1 MGSADAMMRFDR
13 RLGLPLAGLLA
24 AVVLWAAVIGQI
36 GRDRAHSLAET
47 AERAG
52 VATLALETHL
62 RRVFA
67 AVDAELVRLA
77 REAAGHADAVVLAGL
92 AARLGAI
99 DPTLSSIAVVDP
111 GGRVVSSTLG
121 PLRGVVLADDRDYLQ
136 GNLAFDPAR
145 PILGR
150 PALEPG
156 SGRTAL
162 TLSRRI
168 NRPGGGFG
176 GVVVAFFDPA
186 GLVRGEWLDAVGAD
200 AVAALVSTDAVVLA
214 RSGELLQ
221 APGQTLSD
229 PMLAAA
235 LRGTAVGTIVPDE
248 AADQPL
254 GLVAFR
260 HLPDLPGTAVIG
272 VARAT
277 LERSAEA
284 SLWRTLLGAL
294 AVTVALAA
302 LIAALV
308 LEARRGVRREAELDA
323 DRLALEAANRAIA
336 RAKRQADE
344 KSALLETT
352 LANLS
357 DGVTVFD
364 ANFRLVTWNDR
375 LQDLLGLPDEVL
387 YEGAP
392 YEGII
397 RAQAGR
403 GEFGTVDIESEVR
416 RRLDVV
422 RSGRFG
428 VYERTRPDGRVMEL
442 KRTGL
447 PGGGFVTIYTDVT
460 PRRRAEEQ
468 MRRARELAEAASA
481 AKSSFVAV
489 VSHEIRTPMNAVIGT
504 LGLLAETELDA
515 EQRRYVETAHDSA
528 EHLLAIINDILDL
541 SKIEAGRLALET
553 TDFALAPLMAGAVDL
568 FRSSAQMQGATIRL
582 EIGEG
587 VPPHV
592 RGDAGR
598 LRQILLNLVS
608 NAVKF
613 SQGGDIVV
621 SAEGA
626 PAPGVGL
633 APRLRFAVADRGPGI
648 PEGERGRLFQPFSQL
663 EPPDARRTGGT
674 GLGLAICR
682 RLVELL
688 GGTIG
693 VEDRPGGGS
702 VFRFTLPLAPAE
714 RIPEGAVEP
723 ALPARRHPRR
733 ARVLLAEDSPAN
745 QLVAATWLRKDGHHV
760 DVVANGIEAVE
771 AVRARPYDIVFMDM
785 FMPEMDGMAA
795 TAAIRRLP
803 PPAGAVPI
811 VALTANVM
819 AGDRE
824 RFLAAGMNGVLAKP
838 VTGRILA
845 EALLRHLDVAED
857 AGAAEAVAGPRSA
870 SPPPVLDTEHLAR
883 LGRGLAAG
891 TLASLIR
898 TCIEEVRARAEAIGK
913 AAAAADAAWLRRE
926 AHALR
931 GGAANYGLAALAE
944 LAARIEAAT
953 VAGNLDEAG
962 LVVAGLGSA
971 AEAACA
977 ALAASA
983 EQAAAG

>member
-1 MGSADAMMRFDR
+1 MKRFDR
-13 RLGLPLAGLLA
+13 RLGIPLVGLLA
-24 AVVLWAAVIGQI
+24 ALVLWAAVVGQI
-36 GRDRAHSLAET
+36 GRDRARSLAET
-47 AERAG
+47 AARAE
-52 VATLALETHL
+52 VATLALEAHL
-62 RRVFA
+62 HRVFA
-67 AVDAELVRLA
+67 SVDAELLRLA
-77 REAAGHADAVVLAGL
+77 REANGLADAVTLTGL
-92 AARLGAI
+92 AVRMGAI
-99 DPTLSSIAVVDP
+99 GPTLSSIAVIDSDR
-111 GGRVVSSTLG
+111 RVVSSTLG
-121 PLRGVVLADDRDYLQ
+121 PLRGVVLADDRDYVQ

-150 PALEPG
+150 PTIEPV

-168 NRPGGGFG
+168 TRPGGGFG
-176 GVVVAFFDPA
+176 GVIVAFFDPT
-186 GLVRGEWLDAVGAD
+186 GLARGEWLDAVGTD

-214 RSGELLQ
+214 RTGESLP

-229 PMLAAA
+229 PILVAA
-235 LRGTAVGTIVPDE
+235 LRGTAFGTIVPGE
-248 AADQPL
+248 ATDLAP
-254 GLVAFR
+254 GLIAFR
-260 HLPDLPGTAVIG
+260 HLPNLPGAALIG
-272 VARAT
+272 VASAT
-277 LERSAEA
+277 MRRSADA
-284 SLWRTLLGAL
+284 SLWRTLLGAS
-294 AVTVALAA
+294 AVTLALAA
-302 LIAALV
+302 LIAALA
-308 LEARRGVRREAELDA
+308 LEARRRVRREADLDA
-323 DRLALEAANRAIA
+323 DRIALEAANRAIA

-375 LQDLLGLPDEVL
+375 LEDLLGLPQEVL

-397 RAQAGR
+397 RAQAKG
-403 GEFGTVDIESEVR
+403 GEFGSVDVETEVR

-428 VYERTRPDGRVMEL
+428 VYERTRPDGRVIEF

-468 MRRARELAEAASA
+468 MRRAREMAEAASA

-504 LGLLAETELDA
+504 LGLLAETELDD

-541 SKIEAGRLALET
+541 SKIEAGRLAIET

-568 FRSSAQMQGATIRL
+568 FRPSAQTHGATIRL

-587 VPPHV
+587 VPPYV

-598 LRQILLNLVS
+598 LRQILLNLIS

-621 SAEGA
+621 SADA
-626 PAPGVGL
+626 LPAAGVGL
-633 APRLRFAVADRGPGI
+633 SPRIRFAVADRGPGI
-648 PEGERGRLFQPFSQL
+648 PAGERARLFQPFSQL

-682 RLVELL
+682 RLAELL

-693 VEDRPGGGS
+693 VEDRTGGGS
-702 VFRFTLPLAPAE
+702 IFRFTLPFAPAE
-714 RIPEGAVEP
+714 RIPEQAPEP
-723 ALPARRHPRR
+723 AQPTRRPRR

-760 DVVANGIEAVE
+760 DVVANGIEAVD
-771 AVRARPYDIVFMDM
+771 AVGARPYDIVFMDM

-845 EALLRHLDVAED
+845 EALLRHLHAAED
-857 AGAAEAVAGPRSA
+857 VESDSA
-870 SPPPVLDTEHLAR
+870 ISAKRNTPPPPVLDTEHMAR
-883 LGRGLAAG
+883 LGRGLTAE

-898 TCIEEVRARAEAIGK
+898 ACIEDVRARAEAIAN
-913 AAAAADAAWLRRE
+913 AAGSADAMRLRRE

-944 LAARIEAAT
+944 MASRIEAAT
-953 VAGNLDEAG
+953 AAGNLDEASR
-962 LVVAGLGSA
+962 LVVGLGSA
-971 AEAACA
+971 AEAACS

>member
-1 MGSADAMMRFDR
+1 MMRLDR
-13 RLGLPLAGLLA
+13 RLGIPLVGLAA
-24 AVVLWAAVIGQI
+24 AVVLWAAAIGQI
-36 GRDRAHSLAET
+36 GRDRARSVAET
-47 AERAG
+47 TARADI
-52 VATLALETHL
+52 ATLALEAHL
-62 RRVFA
+62 RRVFT
-67 AVDAELVRLA
+67 AVDAELVRLV
-77 REAAGHADAVVLAGL
+77 RQADGQASAVSLAGL
-92 AARLGAI
+92 AARFHAI
-99 DPTLSSIAVVDP
+99 DRSLSSVAVIDP
-111 GGRVVSSTLG
+111 DGRVTVSTLG
-121 PLRGVVLADDRDYLQ
+121 PLPGFVLADDRDYLQ

-150 PALEPG
+150 PTMEPV

-168 NRPGGGFG
+168 SRPGGGFG
-176 GVVVAFFDPA
+176 GVVVAFLDPA
-186 GLVRGEWLDAVGAD
+186 TLARGEWVDALGPD

-214 RSGELLQ
+214 QSGRMLPE
-221 APGQTLSD
+221 PGQALSD
-229 PMLAAA
+229 PLVVAA
-235 LRGTAVGTIVPDE
+235 LRGAASGTIILSETNDRMP
-248 AADQPL
+248 

-260 HLPDLPGTAVIG
+260 HLPDLPGAAVIG
-272 VARAT
+272 VASAT
-277 LERSAEA
+277 MEQSADA
-284 SLWRTLLGAL
+284 SLRRTLLGAS
-294 AVTVALAA
+294 AVTLALAA
-302 LIAALV
+302 LIAALAI
-308 LEARRGVRREAELDA
+308 EARRRVRREAELDA
-323 DRLALEAANRAIA
+323 DRVALEAANRAIA

-364 ANFRLVTWNDR
+364 ANFRLITWNDR
-375 LQDLLGLPDEVL
+375 LEDLLGLPQEVL

-397 RAQAGR
+397 RAQAKG
-403 GEFGTVDIESEVR
+403 GEFGSVDVETEVR

-428 VYERTRPDGRVMEL
+428 VYERTRPDGRVIEF

-468 MRRARELAEAASA
+468 MRRAREMAEAASA

-504 LGLLAETELDA
+504 LGLLAETELDD
-515 EQRRYVETAHDSA
+515 EQRRYVETAHESA

-553 TDFALAPLMAGAVDL
+553 SDFALAPLLAGAVDL
-568 FRSSAQMQGATIRL
+568 FRPSAQTHGATIRL

-587 VPPHV
+587 VPPYV

-613 SQGGDIVV
+613 SRGGDIVV
-621 SAEGA
+621 AA
-626 PAPGVGL
+626 DVLPAPGVGL
-633 APRLRFAVADRGPGI
+633 PPRIRFAVADRGPGI
-648 PEGERGRLFQPFSQL
+648 PESERTRLFQPFSQL

-693 VEDRPGGGS
+693 VEDRAGGGS
-702 VFRFTLPLAPAE
+702 VFHFTLPLAPAE
-714 RIPEGAVEP
+714 RIPEP
-723 ALPARRHPRR
+723 APEAAPPTRRPRR

-760 DVVANGIEAVE
+760 DIVANGLEAVA
-771 AVRARPYDIVFMDM
+771 AVQARPYDIVFMDM

-803 PPAGAVPI
+803 PPAGTVPI

-824 RFLAAGMNGVLAKP
+824 RFIAAGMNGVLAKP

-845 EALLRHLDVAED
+845 DALLRHL
-857 AGAAEAVAGPRSA
+857 GAAHDGEGAPDISTGSA
-870 SPPPVLDTEHLAR
+870 TPPPPVLETEHLAR
-883 LGRGLAAG
+883 LGRGLTAD

-898 TCIEEVRARAEAIGK
+898 TCIEDVRARTEAIGE
-913 AAAAADAAWLRRE
+913 AAAAADAIRLRRE

-931 GGAANYGLAALAE
+931 GGAANYGLAALAA
-944 LAARIEAAT
+944 LASRIEAAAA
-953 VAGNLDEAG
+953 AGNLDEASR
-962 LVVAGLGSA
+962 VVADLGSA
-971 AEAACA
+971 AEAACS
-977 ALAASA
+977 ALATGA

>member
-1 MGSADAMMRFDR
+1 MRFDR
-13 RLGLPLAGLLA
+13 RLALSLLGLLA
-24 AVVLWAAVIGQI
+24 VLVLWAAVLGQI
-36 GRDRAHSLAET
+36 GRDRARSLTET
-47 AERAG
+47 AERAS
-52 VATLALETHL
+52 VATLALENHL

-67 AVDAELVRLA
+67 ACDAELLRLA
-77 REAAGHADAVVLAGL
+77 REAEGHAGAVVHAGL
-92 AARLGAI
+92 STRIGAI
-99 DPTLSSIAVVDP
+99 DPALTSLAVIDP
-111 GGRVVSSTLG
+111 DGRVVGSTLG

-150 PALEPG
+150 PAVEPG

-176 GVVVAFFDPA
+176 GVIVAFFDPA

-200 AVAALVSTDAVVLA
+200 AVAALVNTEAVVLA
-214 RSGELLQ
+214 RSGDGLA

-229 PMLAAA
+229 PVLAAA
-235 LRGTAVGTIVPDE
+235 LRGS
-248 AADQPL
+248 AAGVLTPGEVAEPTP
-254 GLVAFR
+254 GLIAFR
-260 HLPDLPGTAVIG
+260 HLPDLLGAAVIG

-277 LERSAEA
+277 MEQNAA
-284 SLWRTLLGAL
+284 AGLWRTLFGAL
-294 AVTVALAA
+294 AATVALAA
-302 LIAALV
+302 LVAALV
-308 LEARRGVRREAELDA
+308 LEARRGVRREAELEA
-323 DRLALEAANRAIA
+323 DRVALEAANRAIA

-364 ANFRLVTWNDR
+364 AKLRLVTWNDR

-397 RAQAGR
+397 RAQAAR
-403 GEFGTVDIESEVR
+403 GEFGTVDIETEVR

-428 VYERTRPDGRVMEL
+428 IYERTRPDGRVIEF

-504 LGLLAETELDA
+504 LGLLAETDLDA
-515 EQRRYVETAHDSA
+515 EQRRYVETAHESA

-553 TDFALAPLMAGAVDL
+553 TDFALASLMAGAVDL
-568 FRSSAQMQGATIRL
+568 FRPSAQLSGATIRL
-582 EIGEG
+582 EIGES
-587 VPPHV
+587 VPPYV

-598 LRQILLNLVS
+598 LRQILLNLIS

-613 SQGGDIVV
+613 SRGGDIVV

-626 PAPGVGL
+626 PPQAVGL
-633 APRLRFAVADRGPGI
+633 APRIRFAVADRGPGI
-648 PEGERGRLFQPFSQL
+648 PESERGRLFQPFSQL

-702 VFRFTLPLAPAE
+702 IFRFTLPLAPAE
-714 RIPEGAVEP
+714 RIPEAAAAEP
-723 ALPARRHPRR
+723 TLPARRPRR

-760 DVVANGIEAVE
+760 DVVANGIEAVD
-771 AVRARPYDIVFMDM
+771 AVRSRPYDIVFMDV
-785 FMPEMDGMAA
+785 FMPEMDGIAA

-845 EALLRHLDVAED
+845 EALLRHLHAAED
-857 AGAAEAVAGPRSA
+857 TAVEGSLAAPRDA
-870 SPPPVLDTEHLAR
+870 PQPPVLDTEHLAR
-883 LGRGLAAG
+883 LGRGLTAE

-898 TCIEEVRARAEAIGK
+898 SCIEDVRARTAAIRD
-913 AAAAADAAWLRRE
+913 AVAAADAGRLRRE

-931 GGAANYGLAALAE
+931 GGAANYGLAALAA
-944 LAARIEAAT
+944 LASRVEAAT
-953 VAGNLDEAG
+953 ASGDLDEARLVATG
-962 LVVAGLGSA
+962 LDTA

-977 ALAASA
+977 ALTASA

>member
-1 MGSADAMMRFDR
+1 MGSAGAMMRFDR
-13 RLGLPLAGLLA
+13 RLGLPLVGLLA
-24 AVVLWAAVIGQI
+24 ALMLWVAVIGQI
-36 GRDRAHSLAET
+36 DRDRARAGAEI

-52 VATLALETHL
+52 VATLALEAHL

-77 REAAGHADAVVLAGL
+77 REANGHAEAVLLTGVAV
-92 AARLGAI
+92 RIGAI
-99 DPTLSSIAVVDP
+99 DPALSSIAVIDP
-111 GGRVVSSTLG
+111 GGQVLASTLG
-121 PLRGVVLADDRDYLQ
+121 PLRGVVLTDDRDYLR

-156 SGRTAL
+156 SGRTSL

-168 NRPGGGFG
+168 TRPGGGFG
-176 GVVVAFFDPA
+176 GVIVAFFDPT

-214 RSGELLQ
+214 RSGEALP
-221 APGQTLSD
+221 APGQALSD
-229 PMLAAA
+229 PILAAA
-235 LRGTAVGTIVPDE
+235 LRGSAAGSIVPGE
-248 AADQPL
+248 AAEQTP
-254 GLVAFR
+254 GLIAFR
-260 HLPDLPGTAVIG
+260 HLPDLPGAAVIG

-277 LERSAEA
+277 MEQSAGA
-284 SLWRTLLGAL
+284 SLRRTLLGAL
-294 AVTVALAA
+294 AVTVALAS
-302 LIAALV
+302 LIAGLV

-344 KSALLETT
+344 KTALLETT

-397 RAQAGR
+397 RAQAGG
-403 GEFGTVDIESEVR
+403 GEFGAVDIEAEVR

-489 VSHEIRTPMNAVIGT
+489 VSHEIRTPLNAVIGT
-504 LGLLAETELDA
+504 LGLLGETELDE
-515 EQRRYVETAHDSA
+515 EQRRYVATAHESA

-553 TDFALAPLMAGAVDL
+553 TDFALAPLLAGVVDL
-568 FRSSAQMQGATIRL
+568 FRPSAQMHGATIRL

-587 VPPHV
+587 VPPYV

-613 SQGGDIVV
+613 SQGGDILV
-621 SAEGA
+621 SAETA

-633 APRLRFAVADRGPGI
+633 APRLSFAVADRGPGI
-648 PEGERGRLFQPFSQL
+648 PASERGRLFQPFSQL

-702 VFRFTLPLAPAE
+702 IFRFTLPLAPAE
-714 RIPEGAVEP
+714 RIPEAAEP
-723 ALPARRHPRR
+723 ALPARRPRR

-760 DVVANGIEAVE
+760 DVVANGIEAVD

-803 PPAGAVPI
+803 PPAGEVPI

-845 EALLRHLDVAED
+845 EALLRHLHAAED
-857 AGAAEAVAGPRSA
+857 AGAETA
-870 SPPPVLDTEHLAR
+870 SGARRAKPPPVLDTEHLAR
-883 LGRGLAAG
+883 LGRGLTAE

-898 TCIEEVRARAEAIGK
+898 TCIEDVRARTEAIGD
-913 AAAAADAAWLRRE
+913 AAAAADAARLRRE

-944 LAARIEAAT
+944 MASRIEAAT
-953 VAGNLDEAG
+953 VAGNLDEAAQ
-962 LVVAGLGSA
+962 VAMGLGHA

-983 EQAAAG
+983 EQATAG